1 MKRSLYEH
9 VETGQKIELH
19 KVGSYYYGIDQSRHH
34 IKEIRCLYKFLGY
47 IHNRIVIKR
56 NYEAHR
62 NINGFMIRSYKRKN
76 DNSKT

>member
-9 VETGQKIELH
+9 VETKQRIELH
-19 KVGSYYYGIDQSRHH
+19 KVENYYYSIDQRRYH

-47 IHNRIVIKR
+47 IHNRIIIKR

-62 NINGFMIRSYKRKN
+62 NVNGFLIRSYKRKH
-76 DNSKT
+76 DNSKA

>member
-9 VETGQKIELH
+9 IETGEKIELY
-19 KVGSYYYGIDQSRHH
+19 KIESYYYGIDQRRYHM
-34 IKEIRCLYKFLGY
+34 KEVRCLYKFLGY
-47 IHNRIVIKR
+47 VHNRIVIKR

>member
-9 VETGQKIELH
+9 VETGEKIELH
-19 KVGSYYYGIDQSRHH
+19 KIGNHYYGADKNQYHL
-34 IKEIRCLYKFLGY
+34 KEIRCLYKFLGY
-47 IHNRIVIKR
+47 VHNRIVIKR

-76 DNSKT
+76 DNGKT